1 MFYCRPHTLFSHEAT
16 LQVNTGFRLWANI
29 SYACTMVLSRIF
41 SSFYISAQY
50 KYGVLKVYSSSSFC
64 FLFPLQYDLLLFL
77 DKRKVV
83 VLINFCLMDH
93 YVQTTN
99 NILFLLINQ
108 MKYTAIIRSDGYIKC
123 FIHGLDV
130 SFRFQHSSSRFT
142 HVNMKL
148 KKQKKSLPFSI
159 KVLSSLLILPNL
171 ESLCLCTWI
180 HGFWC
185 CTWNICQI
193 CLLRQMSTKFFYL
206 LGWTLEIIVA
216 CGLQLPETWIVSM
229 LSLE

>member
-1 MFYCRPHTLFSHEAT
+1 
-16 LQVNTGFRLWANI
+16 
-29 SYACTMVLSRIF
+29 MVLSRIF
-41 SSFYISAQY
+41 SSFYRSAQY

-64 FLFPLQYDLLLFL
+64 FLSLSPLMWFTFVSWQKKSCCAFQLF
-77 DKRKVV
+77 
-83 VLINFCLMDH
+83 LMDH
-93 YVQTTN
+93 YVHSLTTN
-99 NILFLLINQ
+99 SILFLLITQ

-159 KVLSSLLILPNL
+159 EVLSSLLILSNL

-206 LGWTLEIIVA
+206 LGWALEIIVA